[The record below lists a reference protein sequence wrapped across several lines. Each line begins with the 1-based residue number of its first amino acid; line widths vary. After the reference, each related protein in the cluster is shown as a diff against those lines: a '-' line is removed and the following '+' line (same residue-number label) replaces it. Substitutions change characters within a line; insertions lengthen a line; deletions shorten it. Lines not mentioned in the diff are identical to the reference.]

1 MIAHLHVEIRK
12 KCQMY
17 IRSCEKTWSALEV
30 WPALYQEALRE
41 GIVLL
46 EPVNDATLR
55 EVIRRHLDCHLVPYQ
70 DADSVL
76 AQATGEVS

>member
-1 MIAHLHVEIRK
+1 MLKYEKMSNVFKCIFDLAK
-12 KCQMY
+12 KPGLLW
-17 IRSCEKTWSALEV
+17 KWS
-30 WPALYQEALRE
+30 ALYQEALRE

-46 EPVNDATLR
+46 EPVNDATLC